1 MTDRILVINPNSTQ
15 AVTDN
20 ISAALD
26 GLRFANGPRIDC
38 ATLAEGP
45 PGVESQRDAD
55 GVIGPLCKLIER
67 EPAAAHVI
75 ACFSDPGLYSA
86 REVTASPVFGIA
98 QSGFATALTV
108 GERFGVISILSKSIP
123 RHLRYVASLGLTAR
137 LAGDRAIEMGVVE
150 LQQEDKVMQRMTEV
164 GEQLKRDDGA
174 DVLVLGCA
182 GMARYRAD
190 LEDRLGL
197 PVIDPTQ
204 AAAGQALTALS
215 VARSRTAPAHAAE

>member
-26 GLRFANGPRIDC
+26 GLRFADGPRIDC

-55 GVIGPLCKLIER
+55 GVIRPLCKLIER
-67 EPAAAHVI
+67 EPAAAYVI

-164 GEQLKRDDGA
+164 GEQLKRENGA

-190 LEDRLGL
+190 LENGLGV

-215 VARSRTAPAHAAE
+215 IARSRSAPAHAAE